1 MLQMGF
7 SRDEIG
13 EALTNNRYDEV
24 MATYLLLDE
33 KRQKLTV
40 SNWTLPFNML
50 KKIAQ
55 TFKPD
60 FFLAFFSTI
69 AKIGAHLQGYLV
81 NLLNLLHRNISKHIL
96 HVVLYTFL

>member
-40 SNWTLPFNML
+40 SNWTSPFNML
-50 KKIAQ
+50 EKNC
-55 TFKPD
+55 P
-60 FFLAFFSTI
+60 
-69 AKIGAHLQGYLV
+69 
-81 NLLNLLHRNISKHIL
+81 NI
-96 HVVLYTFL
+96 